1 MTAYSFPNKS
11 LRIAIAA
18 SRWNSQ
24 ITDEMVAGAREA
36 LQLHGVQADDI
47 DVVRCPGAYELPLAV
62 HYLLEKKDEQ
72 NKVLYD
78 GIVAI
83 GAVIRGETPHFDYI
97 CQAVAQGLTR
107 LNIDFGRPVAFG
119 VLTTDNVKQALERAG
134 RAKGNKGAEAALA
147 VLDMLQVK
155 FDLGL

>member
-1 MTAYSFPNKS
+1 MKKET

-24 ITDEMVAGAREA
+24 ITDEMVKGAKEA
-36 LQLHGVQADDI
+36 LLGYGLREDQI
-47 DVVRCPGAYELPLAV
+47 ESVRCPGAYELPLTV
-62 HYLLEKKDEQ
+62 RYLLDKQ
-72 NKVLYD
+72 NSKQAPLYD
-78 GIVAI
+78 GVVAI

-97 CQAVAQGLTR
+97 CQSVAQGLSR
-107 LNIDFGRPVAFG
+107 LNLDSGRPVAFG
-119 VLTTDNVKQALERAG
+119 VLTTDTVTQALERAG
-134 RAKGNKGAEAALA
+134 RSKGNKGAEAALA